1 MDAELEGRIKL
12 EVGPDAYSAKLTANQ
27 EQLEELVARANTQL
41 PIFAMH
47 PGARVGD
54 PVALHFFEARPA
66 VRGAANRPLP
76 LQSVFQQ
83 GCVCVWGGGHR
94 LVNSVAH
101 RKARYK
107 ILIRRAWEGNRL
119 FVFCGSRPSLVS

>member
-76 LQSVFQQ
+76 LRSVFQQ
-83 GCVCVWGGGHR
+83 GCVCGGGEGAGWLTVSHTVR
-94 LVNSVAH
+94 LGTRS
-101 RKARYK
+101 
-107 ILIRRAWEGNRL
+107 
-119 FVFCGSRPSLVS
+119 